1 MNSQRQTIATDFQAG
16 SFFRPGSHLNHQKL
30 TQKSRSLNAC
40 VSSIVLSKGKIHMR
54 LFFEGIRIALSS
66 LRAHKLR
73 SFLTLL
79 GVIFG
84 VMTVVAVAAV
94 IEGFFRYVDRTVTAD
109 LGTNTVLLDK
119 FGIIT
124 SFEDFISANRRNKDL
139 TLSDTEYLRER
150 TTLAAYIG
158 AQSFS
163 NGEVRSATG
172 KMTNVTIKGNTPNM
186 VYIDSSVP
194 DLGRYV
200 SDGDNERRRNVAMIG
215 VEVADKLF
223 NKREVVGRELK
234 INGMPFEIVGV
245 VKERGTS
252 FGQSQD
258 DFLIIPLS
266 THQKM
271 FGARASLTIS
281 VRGYDNANLQDVQDQ
296 VRMLM
301 RARHRLNYS
310 DKDTFGFVTADAI
323 NNFVQALFGII
334 AAVAL
339 GVTSISLVVGGI
351 VIMNIMLVTVTER
364 TREIGIRKSL
374 GARRKDIL
382 IQFLAE
388 STTLSIVGGMIG
400 LLLAYGISILL
411 VKFSPIPAEV
421 PIWAAFLA
429 IGVSSGVGLVFGSY
443 PAWKAAK
450 LDPIVALRAE

>member
-1 MNSQRQTIATDFQAG
+1 
-16 SFFRPGSHLNHQKL
+16 
-30 TQKSRSLNAC
+30 
-40 VSSIVLSKGKIHMR
+40 MR
-54 LFFEGIRIALSS
+54 TFLEGVRIALAS

-109 LGTNTVLLDK
+109 LGANTVLLDK

-124 SFEDFISANRRNKDL
+124 SFEDFISANKRNKDI
-139 TLSDTEYLRER
+139 TLSDVDYLRER
-150 TTLAAYIG
+150 MTLAQYIG

-163 NGEVRSATG
+163 NGEVRSLTE

-186 VYIDSSVP
+186 VYIDATQP

-200 SDGDNERRRNVAMIG
+200 NDSDNERRRNVAMIG

-223 NKREVVGRELK
+223 NKREVVGSELK
-234 INGMPFEIVGV
+234 INGMPFEIIGV
-245 VKERGTS
+245 AKERGSS

-258 DFLIIPLS
+258 DFIIIPLS

-271 FGARASLTIS
+271 FGARASLTVS
-281 VRGYDNANLQDVQDQ
+281 VKGYDTANLQDLQDQ

-382 IQFLAE
+382 IQFLVE
-388 STTLSIVGGMIG
+388 STTLSMVGGVIG
-400 LLLAYGISILL
+400 LGLAYGIAVLL
-411 VKFSPIPAEV
+411 VKYSPVPAEV

-429 IGVSSGVGLVFGSY
+429 IAVSSGVGIVFGIY

>member
-1 MNSQRQTIATDFQAG
+1 MRF
-16 SFFRPGSHLNHQKL
+16 LE
-30 TQKSRSLNAC
+30 
-40 VSSIVLSKGKIHMR
+40 SIL
-54 LFFEGIRIALSS
+54 LALSS

-94 IEGFFRYVDRTVTAD
+94 IEGFFRYVDRTITAD
-109 LGTNTVLLDK
+109 LGANTVLLDK
-119 FGIIT
+119 YGIIT
-124 SFEDFISANRRNKDL
+124 SFEDWINANRRNKDI
-139 TLSDTEYLRER
+139 TLSDAEYLRER
-150 TTLAAYIG
+150 MTLAQYIG

-163 NGEVRSATG
+163 SAEVRAG
-172 KMTNVTIKGNTPNM
+172 DQKMTNVNIKGNTPNM
-186 VYIDSSVP
+186 VYIDSTQP

-200 SDGDNERRRNVAMIG
+200 NETDNERRRNVAMIG
-215 VEVADKLF
+215 VEVADKLY
-223 NKREVVGRELK
+223 NSREVLGRELK
-234 INGMPFEIVGV
+234 INGLPFEVIGV
-245 VKERGTS
+245 AKERGTS

-258 DFLIIPLS
+258 DFVVIPLS
-266 THQKM
+266 AHQKL

-281 VRGYDNANLQDVQDQ
+281 VKGYDGTNLQDVQDQ

-301 RARHRLNYS
+301 RARHKLNYS

-382 IQFLAE
+382 LQFLVE
-388 STTLSIVGGMIG
+388 STTLSLVGGLIG
-400 LLLAYGISILL
+400 LFIAYGISKLL
-411 VKFSPIPAEV
+411 VKFTPIPAEL

-429 IGVSSGVGLVFGSY
+429 IGVSSGVGIIFGIY

>member
-1 MNSQRQTIATDFQAG
+1 
-16 SFFRPGSHLNHQKL
+16 
-30 TQKSRSLNAC
+30 
-40 VSSIVLSKGKIHMR
+40 MR
-54 LFFEGIRIALSS
+54 FFEGIRIALSS

-109 LGTNTVLLDK
+109 LGANTVLLDK
-119 FGIIT
+119 YGIIT
-124 SFEDFISANRRNKDL
+124 SFEDWINANRRNKDI
-139 TLSDTEYLRER
+139 TLSDMEYLRER
-150 TTLAAYIG
+150 MTLAQYIG

-163 NGEVRSATG
+163 SAEVRASDQKLTG
-172 KMTNVTIKGNTPNM
+172 INIKGNTPQM
-186 VYIDSSVP
+186 VNIDSTQP
-194 DLGRYV
+194 DLGRYINEA
-200 SDGDNERRRNVAMIG
+200 DNERRRYVAMIG
-215 VEVADKLF
+215 SEVADKLYG
-223 NKREVVGRELK
+223 KREVVGQEIK
-234 INGMPFEIVGV
+234 IDGMPFEIIGV
-245 VKERGTS
+245 AKEQGS
-252 FGQSQD
+252 FFGQSRD
-258 DFLIIPLS
+258 DFVVIPLS

-271 FGARASLTIS
+271 FGSRQSLSISIKGYENASL
-281 VRGYDNANLQDVQDQ
+281 ADVQDQ

-301 RARHRLNYS
+301 RARHRLNYN
-310 DKDTFGFVTADAI
+310 DNDTFGFVTSDAI
-323 NNFVQALFGII
+323 NNFIQALFGII

-382 IQFLAE
+382 TQFLVE
-388 STTLSIVGGMIG
+388 STTLSMVGGMIG
-400 LLLAYGISILL
+400 LAIAYGISKLL
-411 VKFSPIPAEV
+411 VKFTPIPAEL

-429 IGVSSGVGLVFGSY
+429 IGVSSGVGIVFGIY

>member
-1 MNSQRQTIATDFQAG
+1 
-16 SFFRPGSHLNHQKL
+16 
-30 TQKSRSLNAC
+30 
-40 VSSIVLSKGKIHMR
+40 MR
-54 LFFEGIRIALSS
+54 FFEGIKLALSS

-79 GVIFG
+79 GVIVG

-109 LGTNTVLLDK
+109 LGANTVLLDK
-119 FGIIT
+119 YGIIT
-124 SFEDFISANRRNKDL
+124 SFEDWISANRRNKDI
-139 TLSDTEYLRER
+139 TLSDADYLRER
-150 TTLAAYIG
+150 MNLAQYIG
-158 AQSFS
+158 VQGFS
-163 NGEVRSATG
+163 NAEVRSATG
-172 KMTNVTIKGNTPNM
+172 KLTNITIKGNTPTM
-186 VYIDSSVP
+186 VNIDSSQP
-194 DLGRYV
+194 DLGRYINET
-200 SDGDNERRRNVAMIG
+200 DNERRRYVAMIG
-215 VEVADKLF
+215 VEIADKLF
-223 NKREVVGRELK
+223 NKREVVGREIK
-234 INGMPFEIVGV
+234 IDGLPFEIIGV
-245 VKERGTS
+245 AKEQGS
-252 FGQSQD
+252 FFGQSRD

-266 THQKM
+266 TYQKM
-271 FGARASLTIS
+271 FSARDSLSIS
-281 VRGYDNANLQDVQDQ
+281 IKGYDNGNLQELQEQ

-301 RARHRLNYS
+301 RARHRLGYN
-310 DKDTFGFVTADAI
+310 DKDTFGFVTSDAI

-382 IQFLAE
+382 IQFLVE
-388 STTLSIVGGMIG
+388 STTLSMVGGVIG
-400 LLLAYGISILL
+400 LGLAYGISWLL
-411 VKFSPIPAEV
+411 VKYSPIPAEL

-429 IGVSSGVGLVFGSY
+429 IGVSSGVGVVFGIY